1 MTPVMNNHLTML
13 MSQLSCI
20 FQYVNEKKVHRS
32 KWQDF
37 ATTSIDKDVVLS
49 YQYVEISAGRSVV
62 SIQVDTEHRKFN
74 FQQHY
79 NYGVMLNTEATT
91 TLNFPGATQYQ
102 MAAFINK
109 PEFDEGTIRE
119 AMIDFEYAL
128 SLVTLDVAKQVHYIG
143 S

>member
-13 MSQLSCI
+13 MSQLSCV
-20 FQYVNEKKVHRS
+20 FHYVNEQKIHRS
-32 KWQDF
+32 KWKDF
-37 ATTSIDKDVVLS
+37 STTSIDKDVVLS
-49 YQYVEISAGRSVV
+49 YQYDEISAGRSVV

-79 NYGVMLNTEATT
+79 NYGVMLNTEAVTS
-91 TLNFPGATQYQ
+91 LNYPDSPLYPMST
-102 MAAFINK
+102 FINK
-109 PEFDEGTIRE
+109 PEFDEGAIRE